1 MIVKFHPRKRSFHN
15 GASNACVY
23 TERNG
28 ASNAPVPTNTKAI
41 NFLSGRLM
49 VFCLLGVL
57 PNPGNTENFCGYAP
71 IAALKNMTEAAVSYS
86 LCCI

>member
-1 MIVKFHPRKRSFHN
+1 MFTLLLYKISTIILIVTGMFICCLHAMSLYPQTRKTISTPFR
-15 GASNACVY
+15 
-23 TERNG
+23 
-28 ASNAPVPTNTKAI
+28 
-41 NFLSGRLM
+41 RLM

-57 PNPGNTENFCGYAP
+57 PSPGNTENFCGYAP

>member
-1 MIVKFHPRKRSFHN
+1 MSNWQARHVYPQTRKTISL
-15 GASNACVY
+15 
-23 TERNG
+23 RNG
-28 ASNAPVPTNTKAI
+28 V
-41 NFLSGRLM
+41 LM